1 MAVAILVVALLFF
14 LGHALSW
21 FFVKT
26 KIPDLLILVI
36 MGYLAGPVFGFVEAA
51 DFGKIGAI
59 VATMTLV
66 VILYEGGL
74 HLSARQLA
82 SSSLPALNLTL
93 LASGSII
100 FVGVLVGLGL
110 AFQNWT
116 IALLMG
122 LAISSTSSAIVIP
135 MVKPLSVQDSTK
147 TILSLE
153 SAFTDVLAIV
163 LFLVVLEGAISGIFR
178 IQDLIVGVGPNT
190 LLAVAWGAGSGLLWA
205 FFKKRFAPL
214 LKMAF
219 AGEAWALMTYA
230 IIEVVGFNGA
240 IGVLA
245 LGFVLANLDLLPQS
259 LKQQLSRTPVT
270 HRELSL
276 LSEVTFILRTFFFLY
291 LGVLIQLNSL
301 NQILL
306 ALIIN
311 AAIFVTRYLAVKILF
326 HRSKTSRLD
335 AMVTSAMG
343 PRGLAAAVLATLPLQ
358 YGLDGGEWLQETVF
372 AIIPIS
378 IFLTALFVSLSE
390 YPGFRRKM
398 GQLFGSFAE
407 EPQGPVTPEQPV
419 SGPSRDHPNT

>member
-1 MAVAILVVALLFF
+1 MAVVILSVALLFF

-36 MGYLAGPVFGFVEAA
+36 MGYLAGPVLGLVDAS
-51 DFGKIGAI
+51 DFGKIGGV
-59 VATMTLV
+59 VATITLV

-74 HLSARQLA
+74 HLSSRQLA
-82 SSSLPALNLTL
+82 SSSLPALTLTL
-93 LASGSII
+93 MASGAII
-100 FVGVLVGLGL
+100 LVGLFVGLAL

-116 IALLMG
+116 IALLLG

-135 MVKPLSVQDSTK
+135 MVKPLTIQDNTK

-163 LFLVVLEGAISGIFR
+163 LFLVVLEGAISGIFNFR
-178 IQDLIVGVGPNT
+178 DLVVGVGPGT
-190 LLAVAWGAGSGLLWA
+190 LFAVGWGVASGLLWA
-205 FFKKRFAPL
+205 FFKRRFAPL
-214 LKMAF
+214 LRMAF

-230 IIEVVGFNGA
+230 IIEVIGFNGA

-245 LGFVLANLDLLPQS
+245 LGFVLANLDLLPDA
-259 LKQQLSRTPVT
+259 LKKQLSRTPVT

-291 LGVLIQLNSL
+291 LGVLIQLNSI

-306 ALIIN
+306 ALILN
-311 AAIFVTRYLAVKILF
+311 AAIFFTRYTAVKILF
-326 HRSKTSRLD
+326 RGKKVSRLD
-335 AMVTSAMG
+335 AMVTTAMG

-358 YGLDGGEWLQETVF
+358 YGLPGGGWLQETVF
-372 AIIPIS
+372 AVIPIS
-378 IFLTALFVSLSE
+378 IFLTAVFVSLSE
-390 YPGFRRKM
+390 YPAFRRKM
-398 GQLFGSFAE
+398 GQMFGSFPE
-407 EPQGPVTPEQPV
+407 DPQGPITLTEPK
-419 SGPSRDHPNT
+419 SGPSREHPNA